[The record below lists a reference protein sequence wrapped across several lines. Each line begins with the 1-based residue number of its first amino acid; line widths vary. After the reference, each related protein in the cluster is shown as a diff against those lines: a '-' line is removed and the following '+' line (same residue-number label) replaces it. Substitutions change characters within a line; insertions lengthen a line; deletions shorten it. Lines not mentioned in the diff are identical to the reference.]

1 MASAM
6 SLSSF
11 ALVLSVFFYVFGFPL
26 VFCDE
31 NYAVWRKKIL
41 KDGNMVRIIGMAFTM
56 IAAVTL
62 RQQWKVT
69 YDGEGLVVLFAW
81 VTLLKSIFMA
91 WWPKYYEGFR
101 SYVEDEY
108 LAIPAVSVIAG
119 FLMVLLGAI
128 FLYFGILL
136 PQ

>member
-1 MASAM
+1 M

-31 NYAVWRKKIL
+31 GYAVWRRKVL

-62 RQQWKVT
+62 RHQWKISE
-69 YDGEGLVVLFAW
+69 DGEGIVVLFAW
-81 VTLLKSIFMA
+81 ITFLKSIFMA
-91 WWPKYYEGFR
+91 WWPKYYEAFR
-101 SYVEDEY
+101 SYIEDEY
-108 LAIPAVSVIAG
+108 LAIPAVSVSMG
-119 FLMVLLGAI
+119 FLMVLLGAV

>member
-1 MASAM
+1 M

-11 ALVLSVFFYVFGFPL
+11 ALILSVFFYVFGFPL

-31 NYAVWRKKIL
+31 NYAAWRRKIL
-41 KDGNMVRIIGMAFTM
+41 KDGNMVRIIGMAFVM

-62 RQQWKVT
+62 RRQWRMSG
-69 YDGEGLVVLFAW
+69 DGEGLVVLFAW
-81 VTLLKSIFMA
+81 IILFKSLFMA
-91 WWPKYYEGFR
+91 WWPKYYEGLR